1 VVYVLFQFIKKNTV
15 SEMIIA
21 QINDKVLSGE
31 LRPGDKLPA
40 ERVLAEQLQV
50 SRSSL
55 REALRV
61 LQFMGILD
69 IRPGEGLFLGSNSN
83 MLSDH
88 FLVSHLIKQF
98 SAIEIYEARKF
109 IEVDIVELAANRIL
123 QEEET
128 LLEDAYR
135 RLVEVQNDEALF
147 LDANLKFHET
157 IAAISKNDV
166 LTEVI
171 SAIWKLTFETKLME
185 NLFSTDDT
193 AQRSNEGHKKIMEA
207 IIARDSVRAKK
218 EIVEHLDVV
227 EGIIRKNIMSS
238 A

>member
-1 VVYVLFQFIKKNTV
+1 MVYVLFQFIKKNTV

-69 IRPGEGLFLGSNSN
+69 IRPGEGLFLESNSN

-109 IEVDIVELAANRIL
+109 IEVDIVELAAKRIL
-123 QEEET
+123 QEEEE

-135 RLVEVQNDEALF
+135 RLVEAKNDETLF

-157 IAAISKNDV
+157 IASISKNDV
-166 LTEVI
+166 LTEII
-171 SAIWKLTFETKLME
+171 SAIWKLTFETNLME
-185 NLFSTDDT
+185 NLFETNDI

-207 IIARDSVRAKK
+207 IIARDSDRAKK

-227 EGIIRKNIMSS
+227 EGAIRKNIMSNS
-238 A
+238 

>member
-69 IRPGEGLFLGSNSN
+69 IRPGEGLFLESNSN

-109 IEVDIVELAANRIL
+109 IEVDIVELAAKRIL
-123 QEEET
+123 QEEEE

-135 RLVEVQNDEALF
+135 RLVEAKNDETLF

-157 IAAISKNDV
+157 IASISKNDV
-166 LTEVI
+166 LTEII
-171 SAIWKLTFETKLME
+171 SAIWKLTFETNLME
-185 NLFSTDDT
+185 NLFETNDI

-207 IIARDSVRAKK
+207 IIARDSDRAKK

-227 EGIIRKNIMSS
+227 EGAIRKNIMSNS
-238 A
+238 

>member
-1 VVYVLFQFIKKNTV
+1 
-15 SEMIIA
+15 MIIA

-69 IRPGEGLFLGSNSN
+69 IRPGEGLFLESNSN

-109 IEVDIVELAANRIL
+109 IEVDIVELAAKRIL
-123 QEEET
+123 QEEEE

-135 RLVEVQNDEALF
+135 RLVEAKNDETLF

-157 IAAISKNDV
+157 IASISKNDV
-166 LTEVI
+166 LTEII
-171 SAIWKLTFETKLME
+171 SAIWKLTFETNLME
-185 NLFSTDDT
+185 NLFETNDI

-207 IIARDSVRAKK
+207 IIARDSDRAKK

-227 EGIIRKNIMSS
+227 EGAIRKNIMSNS
-238 A
+238 